1 MQKTRQGL
9 LAQMPKQ
16 KQRDIFLTALMILA
30 VLFFTHFAVSGSIFD
45 AYQVRILNLCA
56 TYAVL
61 GLSMNLVNGF
71 TGLFS
76 LGQAGFMA
84 IGAYV
89 TTILFMSPESKAALF
104 YLVPMEPLLQN
115 IQLPFGIALVAAG
128 FVAALA
134 AFLIGFPCLRLRGDY
149 LAIATLG
156 FSEIIRVVFTN
167 LQSITNGSVGF
178 KTIPPVV
185 NLWWSFGV
193 LAVVVVF
200 MLRLMRTS
208 YGRALKAVRD
218 DEVAAESM
226 GVSLFRHK
234 MLSFIISGFI
244 AGLGGGLLASIV
256 GSINP
261 LQFRFVL
268 AYDILLIVV
277 LGGMGSISG
286 TVVAAFI
293 ITIAKEWLRFL
304 DSGFSLGFVK
314 IPAISGLRMVVFSAL
329 LMLVILFYRQGLFGS
344 KEFSWRALFGF
355 PEKIWQ
361 RLSGPSRSGGPSRP
375 GRPKGGAKS

>member
-1 MQKTRQGL
+1 MAQKTFQGL
-9 LAQMPKQ
+9 AARMKPNRR
-16 KQRDIFLTALMILA
+16 RDLFLTSLA
-30 VLFFTHFAVSGSIFD
+30 VLALLVFTYCAASGTILD

-56 TYAVL
+56 TYAVI

-89 TTILFMSPESKAALF
+89 TTILFLTPEAKASMF
-104 YLVPMEPLLQN
+104 YLTPMVPFLQN
-115 IQLPFGIALVAAG
+115 IQLPFGMAMLIAGLVS
-128 FVAALA
+128 ALA

-167 LQSITNGSVGF
+167 LQTITNGSVGF
-178 KTIPPVV
+178 KGIPPVA
-185 NLWWSFGV
+185 NLWWTFGT
-193 LAVVVVF
+193 LAAVVIF

-208 YGRALKAVRD
+208 YGRALKAIRD
-218 DEVAAESM
+218 DEIAAESM

-234 MLSFIISGFI
+234 MLSFVISGFI
-244 AGLGGGLLASIV
+244 AGLGGGLIASIV

-277 LGGMGSISG
+277 LGGMGSVSG

-293 ITIAKEWLRFL
+293 ITMAKEWLRWL
-304 DSGFSLGFVK
+304 DNGFSLGLFQV
-314 IPAISGLRMVVFSAL
+314 PAISGLRMVIFSAL
-329 LMLVILFYRQGLFGS
+329 LMLVILFYRKGISGG
-344 KEFSWRALFGF
+344 KEFSWEALLRF
-355 PEKIWQ
+355 PGKIWS
-361 RLSGPSRSGGPSRP
+361 RLT
-375 GRPKGGAKS
+375 GRRKGGAKA

>member
-1 MQKTRQGL
+1 MAERKFTGL
-9 LAQMPKQ
+9 AARIAPERRRGML
-16 KQRDIFLTALMILA
+16 LTACAMLVLIAFLWLA
-30 VLFFTHFAVSGSIFD
+30 EGNFLID
-45 AYQVRILNLCA
+45 AYQTRILNLCA
-56 TYAVL
+56 TYAIL

-89 TTILFMSPESKAALF
+89 TAILFLSPLSKESLF
-104 YLVPMEPLLQN
+104 MLKPMEPFFLN
-115 IQLPFGIALVAAG
+115 MQLPFGLALIMAG
-128 FVAALA
+128 LVSALA
-134 AFLIGFPCLRLRGDY
+134 AFVIGFPCLRLRGDY

-167 LQSITNGSVGF
+167 LQTVTNGAVGF
-178 KTIPPVV
+178 KGIPPVV

-193 LAVVVVF
+193 LAVTVVF

-208 YGRALKAVRD
+208 YGRALKAIRD

-234 MLSFIISGFI
+234 MLSFMISAFI
-244 AGLGGGLLASIV
+244 AGVGGGLIASIV

-277 LGGMGSISG
+277 LGGMGSVSG

-293 ITIAKEWLRFL
+293 ITIAKEWLRWL
-304 DSGFSLGFVK
+304 DNGFSLGFVRV
-314 IPAISGLRMVVFSAL
+314 PAIAGLRMVVFSLL
-329 LMLVILFYRQGLFGS
+329 LMLVILFYRKGLSGGR
-344 KEFSWRALFGF
+344 EFSWQALFSF
-355 PEKIWQ
+355 PGNAFRRVKSVV
-361 RLSGPSRSGGPSRP
+361 R
-375 GRPKGGAKS
+375 RPKGGGKT